1 MNKRQR
7 KKAFTKSE
15 QWKRYDSKAA
25 LDVPKGKRPRKKP
38 PILTYR
44 EKLFMASLPN
54 LN

>member
-7 KKAFTKSE
+7 KKAITKSE

-25 LDVPKGKRPRKKP
+25 LDVLKGRRPRKKP
-38 PILTYR
+38 PILTHR
-44 EKLFMASLPN
+44 EKLFMSSLPN